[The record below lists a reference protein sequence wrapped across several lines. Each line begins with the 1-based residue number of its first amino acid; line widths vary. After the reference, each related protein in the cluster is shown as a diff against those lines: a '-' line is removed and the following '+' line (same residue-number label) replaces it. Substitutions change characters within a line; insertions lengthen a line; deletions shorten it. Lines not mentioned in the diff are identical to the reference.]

1 MLADAG
7 TLFAEGDLRGAAEA
21 VEASRARLAAAA
33 LDGVVR
39 MVSVAALVLLLVA
52 LAVWLLRRRSRAGSD
67 YTAAP

>member
-1 MLADAG
+1 
-7 TLFAEGDLRGAAEA
+7 
-21 VEASRARLAAAA
+21 
-33 LDGVVR
+33 